1 MAGGAAAARRSAHT
15 PPPPPVR
22 HPPLGHPS
30 KPGSHQSPPQP
41 ETRNPNP
48 IWSSPERRCSSEKKR
63 SPECSSEKKSCP
75 AGSRRPPLGHVFR
88 DGDGTLQYE
97 VLGEH
102 LLQEKASA
110 MFSAVFNKQLTS
122 PSTASVL
129 SIGAWTSMKSETGA
143 LDVKTAVTPYAAA
156 TNGCNLA
163 HNEGTRM
170 SMVTVVA
177 THSATIWQAP
187 HSTFQAMRDTASD
200 GKIVSGRILQLLL

>member
-122 PSTASVL
+122 PSTAWILAGPKDSPYSSLLPSALSSLIMVSLLPADLGGSGSEVEHNRQQQRTPKMPEVEGSTGTSPSV
-129 SIGAWTSMKSETGA
+129 
-143 LDVKTAVTPYAAA
+143 
-156 TNGCNLA
+156 
-163 HNEGTRM
+163 
-170 SMVTVVA
+170 
-177 THSATIWQAP
+177 
-187 HSTFQAMRDTASD
+187 
-200 GKIVSGRILQLLL
+200 

>member
-122 PSTASVL
+122 PSTACTCHNIKLFQCFFVL
-129 SIGAWTSMKSETGA
+129 LCA
-143 LDVKTAVTPYAAA
+143 
-156 TNGCNLA
+156 C
-163 HNEGTRM
+163 
-170 SMVTVVA
+170 
-177 THSATIWQAP
+177 
-187 HSTFQAMRDTASD
+187 
-200 GKIVSGRILQLLL
+200 

>member
-97 VLGEH
+97 VL
-102 LLQEKASA
+102 A
-110 MFSAVFNKQLTS
+110 
-122 PSTASVL
+122 VL

-163 HNEGTRM
+163 HNEGY
-170 SMVTVVA
+170 A
-177 THSATIWQAP
+177 GH
-187 HSTFQAMRDTASD
+187 
-200 GKIVSGRILQLLL
+200 G

>member
-97 VLGEH
+97 VLGILAGPKDSPYSSLLPSALSSLIMVSLLPADLGGSGSEVEH
-102 LLQEKASA
+102 NRQQQRTPKMPEVEGSTG
-110 MFSAVFNKQLTS
+110 TS
-122 PSTASVL
+122 PSV
-129 SIGAWTSMKSETGA
+129 
-143 LDVKTAVTPYAAA
+143 
-156 TNGCNLA
+156 
-163 HNEGTRM
+163 
-170 SMVTVVA
+170 
-177 THSATIWQAP
+177 
-187 HSTFQAMRDTASD
+187 
-200 GKIVSGRILQLLL
+200 